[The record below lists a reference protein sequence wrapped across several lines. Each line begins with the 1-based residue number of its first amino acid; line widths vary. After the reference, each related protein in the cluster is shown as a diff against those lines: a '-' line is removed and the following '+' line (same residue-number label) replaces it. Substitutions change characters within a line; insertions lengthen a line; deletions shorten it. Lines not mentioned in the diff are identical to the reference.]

1 LIIEKLKAD
10 SLIARKNKNSF
21 SSLLTTVVSDCQMVA
36 KNEKRD
42 INDDDCIKVI
52 RKFLKGINEMIEKTN
67 GEQLVFIEEKLLLE
81 SYLPRQLSEDEIIEI
96 IQGEQLVGVPE
107 IMKFFKENFSGRYDS
122 KILSSIAK
130 RGL

>member
-1 LIIEKLKAD
+1 MIIEKLKAD